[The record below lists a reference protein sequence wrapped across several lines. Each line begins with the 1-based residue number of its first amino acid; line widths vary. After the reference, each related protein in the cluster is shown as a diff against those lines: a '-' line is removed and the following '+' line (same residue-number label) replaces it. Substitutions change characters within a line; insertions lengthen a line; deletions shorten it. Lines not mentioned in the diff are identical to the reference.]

1 MYIPAETLLP
11 FCNAFLDFALS
22 GEKFEVLIPSRTDA
36 GQGQHVTRGFRRST
50 TTYTISAF
58 SERSQN
64 QDSNLGKGNLRAI
77 NSHVTVE
84 NRNGIIFFATQ
95 HTDTGPYFVY
105 GYPQMRVLQRILR
118 QTTEE

>member
-1 MYIPAETLLP
+1 MYISAESLMP
-11 FCNAFLDFALS
+11 FCNAFLDFARS
-22 GEKFEVLIPSRTDA
+22 GEKFEVLIPSGSNT
-36 GQGQHVTRGFRRST
+36 GQGQHLTRGSRRST
-50 TTYTISAF
+50 ATYTISAY

-64 QDSNLGKGNLRAI
+64 QDSDLGKGNLRAI

-105 GYPQMRVLQRILR
+105 GYPHMRVLRKILR
-118 QTTEE
+118 QTTEK